1 MSRDSHPGLRCPHCQ
16 TALTLVPAAGSQTTT
31 VPSPT
36 PFALIREEAS
46 PPPIAEVLA
55 PYAGRVKDTTTA
67 LRGAAKVR
75 ASLDR
80 ARQAGSQRRTTQKAA
95 RRAFRSA

>member
-16 TALTLVPAAGSQTTT
+16 TALTLVPAAGSQ
-31 VPSPT
+31 PSGA
-36 PFALIREEAS
+36 PFALVREEAS

-55 PYAGRVKDTTTA
+55 PYAGRVKDSTIA
-67 LRGAAKVR
+67 MRGAAKAR

>member
-16 TALTLVPAAGSQTTT
+16 TALTLVPAAGSHPATT
-31 VPSPT
+31 VPSGT
-36 PFALIREEAS
+36 PFVLVREES

-55 PYAGRVKDTTTA
+55 PYAGRVKDSTTA

-80 ARQAGSQRRTTQKAA
+80 ARQAGSQRRSAQKAA
-95 RRAFRSA
+95 RQTFRSA